1 MWVVWTAALLLPSL
15 ASAQSVLGSGELRIL
30 GVKLAVS
37 PATQTVPRNQAT
49 GSATA
54 LIDGSASASQD
65 PLPPSISDPSLANL
79 VVKGELSGPGIGQTE
94 DGSSATGVTISAPVG
109 QLLPIPPLLS
119 AGTYVVDN
127 LRLEA
132 CTGGSGCATSN
143 FIMPA
148 DPAVATIKVVDR
160 IIVTSVSS
168 RPLSLDEIR
177 DRGIIIDDSSF
188 TAYEFTFGVGT
199 QSQGSTQ
206 PITLAVAFPQDPSIA
221 TDGPLDFP
229 PALPSLQ
236 IPNLEVKG
244 LKLEGP
250 DDLFDKTVIPPI
262 PAVIVIPGNIAFLNQ
277 FFQVIVLVSNV
288 APAGSHLVV
297 TSATA
302 TMLLPPGPDAVA
314 QTADDPLRF
323 AQTQGGPSTGVT
335 DLHNTTDG
343 SGDFAPGQDAN
354 GEFLVE
360 ALKEGTHRL
369 EVTINAQLQGL
380 PIGNVA
386 LSGKAVGTVL
396 VRNPTFALTFNHPN
410 VVRAGE
416 TYSLF
421 VTIHNTS
428 SVDANLVT
436 LSLDPSDVI
445 GATLTGAR
453 YAGTE
458 AGATGTVVVPT
469 ITANDA
475 QTVEFTLIAQKNGQV
490 TATGFADSVTGTG
503 GGPVSGTFILRTGI
517 GDRGIPLSPESLTLP
532 PYAQDLPADFLTTAM
547 RVLGLAHSVATAPQG
562 APIGISTPIDSAVVA
577 QRGQQLAEAGLRV
590 RIGEA
595 GVTAVGDLMLD
606 WLGGTQAGTPAPPG
620 GTPAPPG
627 TSFDPGF
634 DEVMRT
640 THAGHDLESA
650 WAGII
655 QAAQAGTPA
664 ATVIDYQATF
674 AEADQYRPSFVSVA
688 ATSGATISIADDQGR
703 RTAVESQQSTVE
715 RDIPSAVILGV
726 SGGELAVVGRRAQ
739 APRYASRLDIA
750 QDVQR
755 PRRLPSATKSPMRFR
770 RRS

>member
-1 MWVVWTAALLLPSL
+1 MRRSATGRTWAVLAAALLLPSL

-30 GVKLAVS
+30 GVRLAVS
-37 PATQTVPRNQAT
+37 PASQTVPRNQAT
-49 GSATA
+49 RLATA
-54 LIDGSASASQD
+54 LIDGSASAPQT
-65 PLPPSISDPSLANL
+65 LPPSISDPSLANL
-79 VVKGELSGPGIGQTE
+79 VVKGELTGPGIGQTG
-94 DGSSATGVTISAPVG
+94 DGSGETGVTISAPVG
-109 QLLPIPPLLS
+109 QLLPIPPLLA

-206 PITLAVAFPQDPSIA
+206 PITLAVAFPQDPSVGA
-221 TDGPLDFP
+221 DGPIDFP
-229 PALPSLQ
+229 PELPSLQ

-323 AQTQGGPSTGVT
+323 AQTQAQGTSLSGVT
-335 DLHNTTDG
+335 DLHNTTG
-343 SGDFAPGQDAN
+343 ATRDFAPGQDAN
-354 GEFLVE
+354 GEFLIE

-380 PIGNVA
+380 PIGNVP

-421 VTIHNTS
+421 VTIHNTGS
-428 SVDANLVT
+428 ADANLVS
-436 LSLDPSDVI
+436 LSLNPSDVI
-445 GATLTGAR
+445 GATLSSDSDPAS
-453 YAGTE
+453 AV
-458 AGATGTVVVPT
+458 GTVVVPT
-469 ITANDA
+469 IKPNDA
-475 QTVEFTLIAQKNGQV
+475 QTVEFKLIAQKNGQV
-490 TATGFADSVTGTG
+490 TATGFANSTTGTG
-503 GGPVSGTFILRTGI
+503 SGPVSGTFILRTGI

-532 PYAQDLPADFLTTAM
+532 PYVEDLPADFLTTAM

-562 APIGISTPIDSAVVA
+562 APIGITTRIDSTVVA
-577 QRGQQLAEAGLRV
+577 QRGQQLAAAGLRT
-590 RIGEA
+590 RIGD
-595 GVTAVGDLMLD
+595 TAATSVGDMMLD
-606 WLGGTQAGTPAPPG
+606 WLGGAQA

-634 DEVMRT
+634 DEVMGT
-640 THAGHDLESA
+640 TQAGHDLESR

-655 QAAQAGTPA
+655 QGAQAGTPA
-664 ATVIDYQATF
+664 ATDVRGGGGVSAVVCVGGGD
-674 AEADQYRPSFVSVA
+674 ERRDDQYRRR
-688 ATSGATISIADDQGR
+688 SG
-703 RTAVESQQSTVE
+703 E
-715 RDIPSAVILGV
+715 
-726 SGGELAVVGRRAQ
+726 
-739 APRYASRLDIA
+739 
-750 QDVQR
+750 
-755 PRRLPSATKSPMRFR
+755 PMRDVGASVPSSGTEGWFCEDET
-770 RRS
+770 